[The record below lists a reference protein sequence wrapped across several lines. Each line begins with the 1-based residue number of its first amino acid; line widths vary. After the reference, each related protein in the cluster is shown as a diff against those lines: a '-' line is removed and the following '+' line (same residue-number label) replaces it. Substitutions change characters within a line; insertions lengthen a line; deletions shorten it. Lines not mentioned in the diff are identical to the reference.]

1 MRNKSST
8 RRKTQKTSFKKGLIV
23 IGVVLLALLS
33 IKLIIVFKNSLW
45 DGTER
50 INFVVSAENTTLV
63 SFEPS
68 EKNLTFLEIP
78 NNTLMEVP
86 HGYGEYQL
94 GAISRLGDLEKR
106 KNLMS
111 ETLQENLALP
121 VVGFIQDSG
130 GQENK
135 DNSRNNL
142 KDILM
147 EGLINKNQTNLS
159 GWDIIRLWWQIRSV
173 KETDVLIF
181 NLEKRD
187 LLTTKT
193 LADRTKVFSLD
204 TPTFDLKMQNLL
216 PILSLKKDNLT
227 IEILNSTGV
236 PGLADKTARILN
248 NIGTRVVS
256 TGNMETEIQKSL
268 LKGNKN
274 LKSTKTAGIVKKLFN
289 CDWQDTDESGRADL
303 TLIIGHDYFEKLQE
317 K

>member
-8 RRKTQKTSFKKGLIV
+8 RRKAKINSFKKVFLILGA
-23 IGVVLLALLS
+23 IILALLFV
-33 IKLIIVFKNSLW
+33 KLIIVFKNSLW
-45 DGTER
+45 DGAER
-50 INFVVSAENTTLV
+50 INFVVNGKNTSLV
-63 SFEPS
+63 SFEPT
-68 EKNLTFLEIP
+68 EKTLTFLEIP
-78 NNTLMEVP
+78 NNTLLEVT

-94 GAISRLGDLEKR
+94 SAIARLGDLEKR
-106 KNLMS
+106 KNLLS

-121 VVGFIQDSG
+121 VSGYIQDLG
-130 GQENK
+130 VQEN
-135 DNSRNNL
+135 DVNSRNNL
-142 KDILM
+142 NDILI
-147 EGLINKNQTNLS
+147 EGLVGKNQTNLS
-159 GWDIIRLWWQIRSV
+159 SWDILRLWWQIRTV

-187 LLTTKT
+187 LLTAKT
-193 LADRTKVFSLD
+193 LAEKTKVFSLD
-204 TPTFDLKMQNLL
+204 TPIFDLKMQNLL
-216 PILSLKKDNLT
+216 PILALKKDNLT

-274 LKSTKTAGIVKKLFN
+274 LKNTKTVEIVKKLFN